1 MLLADDFRA
10 MAQDALRG
18 KWLSAALI
26 SLLAGLLGANIFGD
40 FSLNL
45 ERRYKMQIETFFH
58 SDLWFHY
65 RIFFMIGGAVAVLY
79 LLVMLVISGA
89 ATLGYARYNLNL
101 VDHQEAR
108 VDDLFS
114 QFHRLGQGFCMQF
127 FRGLFI
133 FLWSLLFVIPGIIA
147 IYRYAM
153 TPYILLEHPDMTAR
167 EAITASKDLMK
178 GNKLRLFCLNLSFIG
193 WAFLCLAPLLLLGGI
208 AAGPLF
214 MFTHSNVEVTILL
227 LVGTVISSF
236 CMLFVGAYAEASIA
250 AFYREICREKNP
262 PQDSFQP
269 ESTPF
274 ETYQM
279 PYQQMD

>member
-26 SLLAGLLGANIFGD
+26 GLLAGLLGANIFGD

-65 RIFFMIGGAVAVLY
+65 RIFFMIGGAVVVLY
-79 LLVMLVISGA
+79 LLVMLLIGGA

-101 VDHQEAR
+101 VDHKDAR

-127 FRGLFI
+127 FRALFI

-147 IYRYAM
+147 SYSYAM

-167 EAITASKDLMK
+167 EAITASKELMR
-178 GNKLRLFCLNLSFIG
+178 GNKLRLFCLSLSFIG
-193 WAFLCLAPLLLLGGI
+193 WGLLCIAPFFLISNIAISPILIRSTTGI
-208 AAGPLF
+208 
-214 MFTHSNVEVTILL
+214 TILFI
-227 LVGTVISSF
+227 VGFAISSF
-236 CMLFVGAYAEASIA
+236 CMLFVSAYAEASIA

-262 PQDSFQP
+262 PQEPFQP

>member
-26 SLLAGLLGANIFGD
+26 GLLAGLLGANIFGD

-65 RIFFMIGGAVAVLY
+65 RIFFMIGGAVVVLY

-127 FRGLFI
+127 FRALFI

-147 IYRYAM
+147 SYSYAM

-167 EAITASKDLMK
+167 EAITASKELMR
-178 GNKLRLFCLNLSFIG
+178 GNKFRLFCLSLSFIG
-193 WAFLCLAPLLLLGGI
+193 WGLLCIAPFFLISNIAISPILIRSTTGI
-208 AAGPLF
+208 
-214 MFTHSNVEVTILL
+214 TILFI
-227 LVGTVISSF
+227 VGFAISSF
-236 CMLFVGAYAEASIA
+236 CMLFVSAYAEASIA

-262 PQDSFQP
+262 PQEPFQP